1 MFRIVAESDEYLI
14 SGVIYRA
21 AIDVESNNNAAGN
34 IYLKLKRT
42 FISVVWHGGSI
53 KLVIVHKAKQEKT
66 QKSKFAPP
74 YLLLKRYANRSR
86 FI

>member
-42 FISVVWHGGSI
+42 FISVVWHGSSI
-53 KLVIVHKAKQEKT
+53 
-66 QKSKFAPP
+66 
-74 YLLLKRYANRSR
+74 
-86 FI
+86 